1 MPEEKALNGTKQ
13 NTEPASPLSGLAP
26 MTKNQVMDIAMDLG
40 KILLKS
46 GAETSRVEDTMMRFC
61 RSYGYY
67 DPAGFGAAFQQYL
80 AHVHGQIHHLIFGHG
95 RQVRKRGRLRYFIHF
110 CTAFSSLV

>member
-46 GAETSRVEDTMMRFC
+46 GAETSRVEDTVLHT
-61 RSYGYY
+61 YGHH
-67 DPAGFGAAFQQYL
+67 PGGRKSPGQEPRIPGALACHGFGTD
-80 AHVHGQIHHLIFGHG
+80 HGHQ
-95 RQVRKRGRLRYFIHF
+95 
-110 CTAFSSLV
+110 

>member
-1 MPEEKALNGTKQ
+1 MPEEKKLSGTKQ
-13 NTEPASPLSGLAP
+13 NMTSFSPLADLTP
-26 MTKNQVMDIAMDLG
+26 MTKNQVMDLAMDLG

-67 DPAGFGAAFQQYL
+67 DL
-80 AHVHGQIHHLIFGHG
+80 NV
-95 RQVRKRGRLRYFIHF
+95 F
-110 CTAFSSLV
+110 CTPTVIILGDER